1 MVRKRKTEAAPRLDE
16 ADRTLY
22 STFCGAANSLSQLY
36 SQAIA
41 QQKQSFHAGEL
52 HALPYEKL
60 YQWILRKYEE
70 ESRLTV
76 ADIMAHIQHEMDY
89 GSSDAHVVSRVHQY
103 PQSSGQQFGNVS
115 SLLPAGL
122 PGQASGLAPRAIN
135 TEQSKN
141 TIFSNA
147 LSSPV
152 RQSLQNYHPVHAQG
166 PDSGDQ
172 NSSEANSG
180 AQNRETNSAGSIDT
194 TMDMISDSAANEY
207 Y

>member
-1 MVRKRKTEAAPRLDE
+1 MARKRKTEAAPRLDD

-41 QQKQSFHAGEL
+41 QQKQSIQAGEL
-52 HALPYEKL
+52 HALDKL

-89 GSSDAHVVSRVHQY
+89 GGSDAHV
-103 PQSSGQQFGNVS
+103 
-115 SLLPAGL
+115 
-122 PGQASGLAPRAIN
+122 APRAQQYALSAGGQFSNSSSQIPAAQALGLTPRAVSN
-135 TEQSKN
+135 EQSKN

-152 RQSLQNYHPVHAQG
+152 RQSLQSYHLTQG
-166 PDSGDQ
+166 QGAGNGGQTTTETNSGDQ
-172 NSSEANSG
+172 NREANL
-180 AQNRETNSAGSIDT
+180 AGSNDT
-194 TMDMISDSAANEY
+194 TMDMISDTAADEY

>member
-1 MVRKRKTEAAPRLDE
+1 MARKRKTEAAPRLDE

-22 STFCGAANSLSQLY
+22 STFCGAANSLSQVY

-52 HALPYEKL
+52 HALEKL
-60 YQWILRKYEE
+60 QQWILRKYEE
-70 ESRLTV
+70 ESRLTI

-89 GSSDAHVVSRVHQY
+89 GGTDAHVAPRVYQY
-103 PQSSGQQFGNVS
+103 PQSTGQHFGNS
-115 SLLPAGL
+115 SSQLPAGL

-141 TIFSNA
+141 AIFSNA

-152 RQSLQNYHPVHAQG
+152 RRSLQNCQPAQVQG
-166 PDSGDQ
+166 PGNGDQ
-172 NSSEANSG
+172 NNSEANSG
-180 AQNRETNSAGSIDT
+180 VQNRETNSAGSVDT

>member
-16 ADRTLY
+16 ADCTLY

-52 HALPYEKL
+52 HALEKL
-60 YQWILRKYEE
+60 YQWILKSYEE

-89 GSSDAHVVSRVHQY
+89 GSSDAHVASRVHQY
-103 PQSSGQQFGNVS
+103 PQISGQQFGNVS

-152 RQSLQNYHPVHAQG
+152 RQSLQNYLLELQDHLAQ
-166 PDSGDQ
+166 DLSHI
-172 NSSEANSG
+172 SE
-180 AQNRETNSAGSIDT
+180 RD
-194 TMDMISDSAANEY
+194 
-207 Y
+207 